1 MPWAQVLLLLFGEKA
16 CMWCAPWE
24 LLPFKRAALEKQA
37 EGAALIEARKMP
49 RAALFGPAVQVGAA
63 PLALPALPKPYH
75 SMNRAMIW
83 HSSFYWR

>member
-16 CMWCAPWE
+16 CIWCAPWE

-49 RAALFGPAVQVGAA
+49 RAALFGPAVQVGPA
-63 PLALPALPKPYH
+63 PHALPALHTP
-75 SMNRAMIW
+75 
-83 HSSFYWR
+83 FYSLKGS